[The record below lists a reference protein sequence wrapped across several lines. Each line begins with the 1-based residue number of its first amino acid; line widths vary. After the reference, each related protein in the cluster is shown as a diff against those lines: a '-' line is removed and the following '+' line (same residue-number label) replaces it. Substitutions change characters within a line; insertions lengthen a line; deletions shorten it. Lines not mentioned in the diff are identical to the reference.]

1 MIPWSR
7 SKRKYAKAGEADT
20 VDETNYGAPI
30 EETSFTQVKY
40 FQVFLVTIFK
50 ATTTTTTI
58 EYTNEIKRHEK
69 FIKYCTRASVAMV
82 MNGAMTK
89 RA

>member
-30 EETSFTQVKY
+30 EETSFTQVFSSFFGYY
-40 FQVFLVTIFK
+40 FIIWWSL
-50 ATTTTTTI
+50 
-58 EYTNEIKRHEK
+58 
-69 FIKYCTRASVAMV
+69 SVGQPNDNADEV
-82 MNGAMTK
+82 NRSADSTGDF
-89 RA
+89 